1 MVQTQPDI
9 ASSSVPDLRAS
20 KPAVKIILALGA
32 LAIVGAVVAAVM
44 ILRGTDNPG
53 AVACDHIEQL
63 AEKDPARWD
72 RYVKALERTVEKR
85 VWNSVDR
92 QYVNIQGDTRRDRC
106 EVSFRI
112 IRETISYGA
121 YTKLSACVTKVTS
134 FKQGSDCFDDF

>member
-1 MVQTQPDI
+1 MTQPDL

-32 LAIVGAVVAAVM
+32 LAIVGAVIAAVM
-44 ILRGTDNPG
+44 ILRDTDNPG
-53 AVACDHIEQL
+53 AAACDHIEQM
-63 AEKDPARWD
+63 AENEPARWD
-72 RYVKALERTVEKR
+72 RYVKALERTVEQR

-92 QYVNIQGDTRRDRC
+92 KYVNIQGDTRRDRC

-121 YTKLSACVTKVTS
+121 YTKLSACVTKATN

>member
-20 KPAVKIILALGA
+20 KPLAKVIMALGA
-32 LAIVGAVVAAVM
+32 LAIAGAIVAAVM
-44 ILRGTDNPG
+44 ILRDTDSPG
-53 AVACDHIEQL
+53 AVACDHIEQM
-63 AEKDPARWD
+63 AEKEPQRWD
-72 RYVKALERTVEKR
+72 RFVKALERTVEQR

-92 QYVNIQGDTRRDRC
+92 KYVNIQGETRRDRC

-121 YTKLSACVTKVTS
+121 YTKLSDCVSKVTS
-134 FKQGSDCFDDF
+134 FKQGSACFEDF